1 MAGVT
6 ATTQPRPERLVAASI
21 LLGIGL
27 GGFFDGIVA
36 HQILQW
42 HHLISEPV
50 PPDSV
55 ANLELN
61 TLADGLFHAATWVV
75 TVIGLLVLTSSNG
88 ARSGP
93 GGQRTLIGGLLVGW
107 GAFNVVEGVVDHH
120 LLGIHHVRPG
130 PDELLYDLGFLAW
143 GAIMFV
149 AGLALIRGASTDRRA
164 TPPTTR

>member
-1 MAGVT
+1 MTSSTG
-6 ATTQPRPERLVAASI
+6 PRTDRLIAASI

-75 TVIGLLVLTSSNG
+75 TVVGLWVLVASNG
-88 ARSGP
+88 ARNRP
-93 GGQRTLIGGLLVGW
+93 GGTKLLLGGLLAGW
-107 GAFNVVEGVVDHH
+107 GGFNLAEGLVDHH
-120 LLGIHHVRPG
+120 LLQIHHVRPG

-143 GAIMFV
+143 GAVMLGV
-149 AGLALIRGASTDRRA
+149 GLALIRRA
-164 TPPTTR
+164 RTAHRAGS